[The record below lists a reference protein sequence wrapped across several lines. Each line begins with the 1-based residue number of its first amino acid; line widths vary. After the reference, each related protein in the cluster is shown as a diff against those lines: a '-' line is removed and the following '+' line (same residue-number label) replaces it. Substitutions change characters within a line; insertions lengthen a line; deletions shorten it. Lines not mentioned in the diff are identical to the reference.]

1 LFLWHT
7 KHRGQTGLFSNLLKP
22 FFAEPGI
29 TVQSLLS
36 VKNLKV
42 SIEDKAI
49 LNGINLTINPG
60 EFHVIMGPNGSGKS
74 SLSYTLTGHPRYT
87 ITDGQITFNGEE
99 INSLSPDKRA
109 KQGIFLA
116 MQHPLEI
123 EGVTLKDFL
132 RTAYNALYDG
142 TDKQKRLKDFAEH
155 LIKKLHLL
163 GIDLSFAERSINVGF
178 SGGEKKRAE
187 MLQLAVLQPQLV
199 ILDEIDSGLDVDALK
214 TVCLAL
220 NQIKAEN
227 PSMAVLLITHYAR
240 ILNHLQPQF
249 VHILQHGVI
258 TQSGG
263 PELANHIEE
272 YGFSAD

>member
-1 LFLWHT
+1 M
-7 KHRGQTGLFSNLLKP
+7 
-22 FFAEPGI
+22 
-29 TVQSLLS
+29 QSLLS
-36 VKNLKV
+36 IKNLKV

-49 LNGINLTINPG
+49 LNGIDLTINPG

-74 SLSYTLTGHPRYT
+74 SLSYTLMGHPRYT
-87 ITDGQITFNGEE
+87 ITDGDIAFNGES
-99 INSLSPDKRA
+99 IVDLSPDKRA
-109 KQGIFLA
+109 KKGIFLA

-142 TDKQKRLKDFAEH
+142 TEKQKRLKDFAEH
-155 LIKKLHLL
+155 LIRKLHLL
-163 GIDLSFAERSINVGF
+163 GIDVSFAERSINVGF

-187 MLQLAVLQPQLV
+187 MLQLAVLEPKLV

-214 TVCLAL
+214 TVCQAL
-220 NQIKAEN
+220 NHINAEN

-240 ILNHLQPQF
+240 ILNYLQPQF
-249 VHILQHGVI
+249 VHVLQNGTI

-263 PELANHIEE
+263 PELAHQIEE
-272 YGFSAD
+272 HGFGTEVK